1 MIRAGRRDRGSLH
14 TQTLPTPMTED
25 DKTDPLVRKAA
36 RVVIIGGIVAGV
48 ALVSTAGYFTWRH
61 FAFQATVK
69 RCTLGLPADTVA
81 YMDSLN
87 ARLDGTAEGPM
98 VRCIRDAGF

>member
-1 MIRAGRRDRGSLH
+1 
-14 TQTLPTPMTED
+14 MTED
-25 DKTDPLVRKAA
+25 EKTAPLVRKAA

-69 RCTLGLPADTVA
+69 RCTMGLPANIVES
-81 YMDSLN
+81 MDSLN

-98 VRCIRDAGF
+98 MRCIRDAGF

>member
-1 MIRAGRRDRGSLH
+1 
-14 TQTLPTPMTED
+14 MTED
-25 DKTDPLVRKAA
+25 EKTAPLVRKAA
-36 RVVIIGGIVAGV
+36 RVVIISGIAAGV
-48 ALVSTAGYFTWRH
+48 ALISIAGYFTWRH
-61 FAFQATVK
+61 FAFQATMK
-69 RCTLGLPADTVA
+69 RCTMGLPADAVA

>member
-1 MIRAGRRDRGSLH
+1 
-14 TQTLPTPMTED
+14 MTED

-69 RCTLGLPADTVA
+69 RCTLGLPADTMCGFVWTLPEASAVA
-81 YMDSLN
+81 
-87 ARLDGTAEGPM
+87 R
-98 VRCIRDAGF
+98 F

>member
-1 MIRAGRRDRGSLH
+1 
-14 TQTLPTPMTED
+14 MTED
-25 DKTDPLVRKAA
+25 EKTGPLVRKAA

-48 ALVSTAGYFTWRH
+48 ALVGTASYFTWRH

>member
-1 MIRAGRRDRGSLH
+1 
-14 TQTLPTPMTED
+14 MTED
-25 DKTDPLVRKAA
+25 EKTGPLVRKAA
-36 RVVIIGGIVAGV
+36 RVVIVGGIAVGV
-48 ALVSTAGYFTWRH
+48 ALLSAGGYFIWRH